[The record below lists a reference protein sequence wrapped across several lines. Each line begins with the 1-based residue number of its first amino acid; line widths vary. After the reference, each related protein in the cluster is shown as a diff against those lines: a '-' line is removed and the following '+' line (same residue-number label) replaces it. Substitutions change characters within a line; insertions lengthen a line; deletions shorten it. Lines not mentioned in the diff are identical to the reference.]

1 MLEKRNILIAGAILA
16 AVLLCIFGSAAAINL
31 MLRPIDAAAAGQ
43 TVHLD
48 IEPGA
53 TTGQIS
59 AALSDKGLIR
69 SALAFQIYAR
79 RHRLDKEFKA
89 GPYELSPSMS
99 LAEIA
104 AKIASGEV
112 DRQTNWF
119 TIPEGYTVAQ
129 IAARLDEAGLA
140 EKDRFLEIAA
150 RPPQSLRRHFP
161 FIEKI
166 DGSTPSRRAGEG
178 WSRSHPPLPL
188 EGYLFPD
195 TYEIAAGAGEMAIFE
210 MMLQRMEAV
219 FDGELKKQGEARGL
233 SMHQVLTLASIIE
246 KEAGVPRDRA
256 LIAGVLHNRL
266 ERGWK
271 LGSCPTVNYLLDTDK
286 EVLSKRDIAAP
297 SPYNTYLHDGLPP
310 GPIAAPGEE
319 AIRAALDPPKT
330 DYLWFNTK
338 GDGTGESFFSRTPR
352 EHEQNTARM
361 MENIKKREQD
371 H

>member
-1 MLEKRNILIAGAILA
+1 MLPRRRILIAGAIV
-16 AVLLCIFGSAAAINL
+16 AVLLLSIFGVL
-31 MLRPIDAAAAGQ
+31 AGVKLLLSPVDTALADGAVQ
-43 TVHLD
+43 ID

-53 TTGQIS
+53 TTGQI
-59 AALSDKGLIR
+59 AADLSSKGLIR

-79 RHRLDKEFKA
+79 YYQLEKEFKA

-129 IAARLDEAGLA
+129 IAQRLAEEGLA
-140 EKDRFLEIAA
+140 ERDRFMEIAA
-150 RPPQSLRRHFP
+150 HPPQSLRERFP
-161 FIEKI
+161 FIEKAAK
-166 DGSTPSRRAGEG
+166 DSPARQAGKG

-195 TYEIAAGAGEMAIFE
+195 TYEIVSGAGEAAIFE
-210 MMLQRMEAV
+210 MMLQRMETV
-219 FDGELKKQGEARGL
+219 FDGDLLKEGEAQGM

-256 LIAGVLHNRL
+256 LVAGVLHNRL
-266 ERGWK
+266 AQGWK

-286 EVLSKRDIAAP
+286 EVLSQRDIDAP
-297 SPYNTYLHDGLPP
+297 SPYNTYLHEGLPP

-319 AIRAALDPPKT
+319 AIRAALAPPKT

-338 GDGTGESFFSRTPR
+338 GDGTGESYFSRTPR
-352 EHEQNTARM
+352 EHEQNTLRM
-361 MENIKKREQD
+361 MENIKKRNQD
-371 H
+371 R

>member
-1 MLEKRNILIAGAILA
+1 MPARRRKLIIGIIAAGLIA
-16 AVLLCIFGSAAAINL
+16 CIFGIVAGIKL
-31 MLRPIDAAAAGQ
+31 LLRPVDAAVTDGK
-43 TVHLD
+43 VLID

-59 AALSDKGLIR
+59 AALSNKGLIR
-69 SALAFQIYAR
+69 SALVFQIYAR

-89 GPYELSPSMS
+89 GPYELSPAMS

-104 AKIASGEV
+104 AKLASGEV

-140 EKDRFLEIAA
+140 EGDRFLEIAA
-150 RPPQSLRRHFP
+150 RPPQSLRKRFP
-161 FIEKI
+161 FIE
-166 DGSTPSRRAGEG
+166 GSSPSRRAGEG

-219 FDGELKKQGEARGL
+219 FDGELKKQGEARGM

-256 LIAGVLHNRL
+256 LVAGVLHNRL

-271 LGSCPTVNYLLDTDK
+271 LGSCPTVNYLLETDK

-330 DYLWFNTK
+330 DCLWFNTK

-352 EHEQNTARM
+352 EHKQNTARM
-361 MENIKKREQD
+361 MENIKKREKD
-371 H
+371 R